1 MNKFKLR
8 NLNSLPTD
16 DAVCLVQT
24 RVRTH
29 IYAKYKTKMLVGTI
43 PGNGIRGDFYL
54 HLVCLSLADIL
65 QFMESAWVTNSEQR
79 NSILANGLNLT
90 IRGRQAF
97 LAPSQGIQ
105 PGRVSR
111 IVSLNGQQ
119 PLGIILL

>member
-1 MNKFKLR
+1 
-8 NLNSLPTD
+8 
-16 DAVCLVQT
+16 
-24 RVRTH
+24 
-29 IYAKYKTKMLVGTI
+29 
-43 PGNGIRGDFYL
+43 
-54 HLVCLSLADIL
+54 
-65 QFMESAWVTNSEQR
+65 MESAWVTNSEQR